1 MAKLRLKETLGK
13 LKKVKIRINFKKREQ
28 VAIPPPPPKPVPRG
42 FKVVDKYPLYEPF
55 AHVAIVQNPKIGE
68 YKYILD
74 ELQLDPL
81 ERSVYNRILE
91 ILLAE
96 IESPKE
102 EILDPRKFFAEEAK
116 KIVDK
121 YRISLGWLPDVS
133 WYKILY
139 HAERDLVGFSKIDPL
154 MRDPNIEDIS
164 CDGVNKPVYVWH
176 RNYESIETNLE
187 FENDDELDNMVVKLV
202 HMAGKHVSSAFPI
215 VDASLPGKHR
225 LAVCYR
231 REVTPF
237 GTAFTIR
244 KFREDPYSII
254 DLVNLGTFSEEM
266 AAYFWVCL
274 ENRASIMVLGGTAAG
289 KTTALNAL
297 ACLIKPGSK
306 IITIEET
313 AELNLP
319 HDNWVSLIARQS
331 YGLGG
336 SSVGEVTL
344 FDLVKTSMRHRPD
357 VLIVG
362 EVRGQEAYV
371 LFQAL
376 ATGHGGLCTM
386 HAENLDSAVKRLTQK
401 PMDISPAYIP
411 LMNIVLSIQR
421 VHLVKGTEKKA
432 YRRVM
437 NVNEIADY
445 EDYRGVLKWNPAKDE
460 HLPAF
465 DKSLMLS
472 AISERV
478 GTTKKELISEIDR
491 RKDVLHWMRERNIRS
506 YKDVAAII
514 AEYYARPRQIY
525 EKILAGE
532 EVKVVAAPGNP

>member
-1 MAKLRLKETLGK
+1 
-13 LKKVKIRINFKKREQ
+13 
-28 VAIPPPPPKPVPRG
+28 
-42 FKVVDKYPLYEPF
+42 
-55 AHVAIVQNPKIGE
+55 
-68 YKYILD
+68 
-74 ELQLDPL
+74 
-81 ERSVYNRILE
+81 
-91 ILLAE
+91 
-96 IESPKE
+96 
-102 EILDPRKFFAEEAK
+102 
-116 KIVDK
+116 
-121 YRISLGWLPDVS
+121 
-133 WYKILY
+133 
-139 HAERDLVGFSKIDPL
+139 
-154 MRDPNIEDIS
+154 
-164 CDGVNKPVYVWH
+164 
-176 RNYESIETNLE
+176 
-187 FENDDELDNMVVKLV
+187 
-202 HMAGKHVSSAFPI
+202 
-215 VDASLPGKHR
+215 
-225 LAVCYR
+225 
-231 REVTPF
+231 
-237 GTAFTIR
+237 
-244 KFREDPYSII
+244 
-254 DLVNLGTFSEEM
+254 
-266 AAYFWVCL
+266 
-274 ENRASIMVLGGTAAG
+274 
-289 KTTALNAL
+289 
-297 ACLIKPGSK
+297 
-306 IITIEET
+306 
-313 AELNLP
+313 
-319 HDNWVSLIARQS
+319 
-331 YGLGG
+331 
-336 SSVGEVTL
+336 
-344 FDLVKTSMRHRPD
+344 MRHRPD